1 MKRILLYSL
10 LILSIAGIWY
20 ACKKADD
27 EPIYPTA
34 PISRLYISFSDLE
47 SSETAQYRNVM
58 VIDPADSTVGTNQ
71 LPAGDSYDTDPK
83 VGTGITFDPTIK
95 RAFQVSRN
103 DSTIKL
109 FTVSEAG
116 ALTPSTSFKDTINL
130 REGRAIAYHRA
141 SDQLIVTD
149 NALNASSIHIFSNPL
164 RLTGQRKARK
174 RLLLDVQPYGIAL
187 SEKADSS
194 MMISMQTRKEIWR
207 YDLSEISKLPDSTV
221 TAATGP
227 NARIS
232 IATATD
238 LRGISYSA
246 ALDVLVIADVGTVPE
261 GNSSLVDGSIYI
273 IENALSKFTTGGAIT
288 PDRVISG
295 SNANLVDPV
304 DVAIDDRDDKTHYIY
319 VADRSGRR
327 ISRFLLSD
335 NGNTAPNATRQTTS
349 PNMTPEF
356 IYLDARPRPKLTE
369 NSQ

>member
-10 LILSIAGIWY
+10 LILCIAAVWY

-71 LPAGDSYDTDPK
+71 LPAGDTYDTDPK
-83 VGTGITFDPTIK
+83 VGMGITFDPTIQ

-103 DSTIKL
+103 DSTVKL
-109 FTVSEAG
+109 FTVNAAG

-174 RLLLDVQPYGIAL
+174 RLLLDVQPYGVAL

-194 MMISMQTRKEIWR
+194 MMVSTQTKREIWR
-207 YDLSEISKLPDSTV
+207 YILSDISKLPDSTV
-221 TAATGP
+221 TVATGP
-227 NARIS
+227 NSRIN
-232 IATATD
+232 IANATD
-238 LRGISYSA
+238 LRGIAYSA
-246 ALDVLVIADVGTVPE
+246 ALDVLVIADVGTIAQ
-261 GNSSLVDGSIYI
+261 GSSNPVDGSIYI
-273 IENALSKFTTGGAIT
+273 IENALSKFTTGGTIT
-288 PDRVISG
+288 PDRIISG
-295 SNANLVDPV
+295 SSANLADPI
-304 DVAIDDRDDKTHYIY
+304 DVAIDDRDDKEHYIY
-319 VADRSGRR
+319 VADRSGKR
-327 ISRFLLSD
+327 ISRFLLSA
-335 NGNTAPNATRQTTS
+335 NGNIPPNATRQITN
-349 PNMTPEF
+349 PALTPEF
-356 IYLDARPRPKLTE
+356 IYLDARPRPNLTE

>member
-34 PISRLYISFSDLE
+34 PISRLYISLSDLE
-47 SSETAQYRNVM
+47 SSETAQFRNVM
-58 VIDPADSTVGTNQ
+58 VIDPADSTVGTDE
-71 LPAGDSYDTDPK
+71 LPVADSYDTDPK
-83 VGTGITFDPTIK
+83 RGMGITFDPTIK
-95 RAFQVSRN
+95 RVFQVSRN
-103 DSTIKL
+103 DSTVRL

-116 ALTPSTSFKDTINL
+116 ALTASTSFKDTINL

-174 RLLLDVQPYGIAL
+174 RLLLKSQPYGIAL
-187 SEKADSS
+187 SEKTDSS
-194 MMISMQTRKEIWR
+194 MMVSMQGDKREILQ
-207 YDLSEISKLPDSTV
+207 YDLEAISGLPDSTV
-221 TAATGP
+221 ADTLKPKASIG
-227 NARIS
+227 

-238 LRGISYSA
+238 LRGISYSS
-246 ALDVLVIADVGTVPE
+246 ALDVLVIADIGVVDQ
-261 GNSSLVDGSIYI
+261 SSPDGSIYI
-273 IENALSKFTTGGAIT
+273 IENALSKFATGGTIT

-295 SNANLVDPV
+295 SNANLMDPI
-304 DVAIDDRDDKTHYIY
+304 DVAIDDRDDKEHYIY
-319 VADRSGRR
+319 VTDRYGRR
-327 ISRFLLSD
+327 ISRFLLSA
-335 NGNTAPNATRQTTS
+335 NGNTAPNATRSVGQ
-349 PNMTPEF
+349 MTPEF
-356 IYLDARPRPKLTE
+356 IYLDARPRPSLTE